1 MSASLSAP
9 RTESASSAKLSLIFS
24 CIGHF
29 YFHYFA
35 AMYFT
40 IVIAMAADWN
50 RPFHDLI
57 ELWLP
62 ASILIGAASLPA
74 GRLADIWSAPGMM
87 VIMFIGMG
95 IATAAC
101 AFAEQDLVLTGFLAM
116 IGLFG
121 AIYHPVG
128 ISWLIR
134 SSDGSTG
141 KKLAINGI
149 FGGLGAAAAGGITG
163 LILQFFSWREA
174 FLLPGVVC
182 AATGAVMLWCMVT
195 GRIREGEVGARKNN
209 PAMGNGNL
217 KAFCLLLFPMFA
229 IGLLYSTTQAAMPKL
244 FEEGLVGLVGGN
256 LALVGG
262 MVAAVYV
269 AGAIMQVLGGHLA
282 DNYNKKTVYVICWMG
297 QVPLLAIVAM
307 TGDVMLLTAATMMV
321 VLNSSALPS
330 ENMLLSQYTPER
342 HQGLAFGI
350 KFILAFGAA
359 PLGVKLISW
368 VREATGSFE
377 WLILG
382 LAAMSVA
389 AVLVALFLPS
399 DRREEIAAEPVPAE

>member
-1 MSASLSAP
+1 M
-9 RTESASSAKLSLIFS
+9 SASSARLSLIFS

-62 ASILIGAASLPA
+62 ASILIGLASLPA

-87 VIMFIGMG
+87 VIMFLGMG
-95 IATAAC
+95 AATAAC
-101 AFAEQDLVLTGFLAM
+101 AFADQDLVLTGFLAM

-141 KKLAINGI
+141 KKLAVNGI

-163 LILQFFSWREA
+163 LILEFLSWREA
-174 FLLPGVVC
+174 FLLPGVIC
-182 AATGAVMLWCMVT
+182 AATGLAMLWYVAT
-195 GRIREGEVGARKNN
+195 GRISEGDGSAARNN

-244 FEEGLVGLVGGN
+244 FEEGLIGLVGGN
-256 LALVGG
+256 LALIGG
-262 MVAAVYV
+262 LVATVYI

-282 DNYNKKTVYVICWMG
+282 DHYNKKTVYVICWIG
-297 QVPLLAIVAM
+297 QVPLLALVAM
-307 TGDVMLLTAATMMV
+307 TGDLMLLTAATMMV

-330 ENMLLSQYTPER
+330 ENMLLSQYTPEK

-382 LAAMSVA
+382 LSAMAAA
-389 AVLVALFLPS
+389 AVLVVIFLPS
-399 DRREEIAAEPVPAE
+399 DRPNKPVAAPVPAE

>member
-1 MSASLSAP
+1 M
-9 RTESASSAKLSLIFS
+9 SASSARLSLIFS

-40 IVIAMAADWN
+40 IVIAMAADWD

-87 VIMFIGMG
+87 VIMFLGMG
-95 IATAAC
+95 AATAAC

-134 SSDGSTG
+134 NSDGSTG
-141 KKLAINGI
+141 KKLAVNGI

-163 LILQFFSWREA
+163 LILEFFSWREA
-174 FLLPGVVC
+174 FLLPGILC
-182 AATGAVMLWCMVT
+182 AGTGAVMLWCVAT
-195 GRIREGEVGARKNN
+195 GRISEGEKSARKNN

-229 IGLLYSTTQAAMPKL
+229 IGLLYSTMQAAMPKL
-244 FEEGLVGLVGGN
+244 FEEGLIGLVGGN
-256 LALVGG
+256 LALVGA

-269 AGAIMQVLGGHLA
+269 AGAAMQVVGGHMA
-282 DNYNKKTVYVICWMG
+282 DHHSKKMVYVICWMG
-297 QVPLLAIVAM
+297 QIPLLTIVAL
-307 TGDVMLLTAATMMV
+307 TGDVMLLTAATFMV
-321 VLNSSALPS
+321 VLNNSALPS

-382 LAAMSVA
+382 LAAMSVL
-389 AVLVALFLPS
+389 AVVVVLFLPS
-399 DRREEIAAEPVPAE
+399 DRPAKFEGETVPAE

>member
-1 MSASLSAP
+1 M
-9 RTESASSAKLSLIFS
+9 SASSARLSLIFS

-40 IVIAMAADWN
+40 IVIAMAADWD

-95 IATAAC
+95 AATAAC

-134 SSDGSTG
+134 NSDGSTG
-141 KKLAINGI
+141 KKLAVNGI

-163 LILQFFSWREA
+163 IILQFFSWREA

-182 AATGAVMLWCMVT
+182 AATGAVMLWCIVT
-195 GRIREGEVGARKNN
+195 GRIREGDRSVKKNN

-262 MVAAVYV
+262 LVATVYI
-269 AGAIMQVLGGHLA
+269 AGAIMQILGGHLA
-282 DNYNKKTVYVICWMG
+282 DHYNKKTVYVICWAG
-297 QVPLLAIVAM
+297 QVPLLAILAM
-307 TGDVMLLTAATMMV
+307 TGDIMLLTAATMMV

-382 LAAMSVA
+382 LAAMAAV
-389 AVLVALFLPS
+389 AVLVVLFLPS
-399 DRREEIAAEPVPAE
+399 DKPAKFGGETVPAE

>member
-1 MSASLSAP
+1 M
-9 RTESASSAKLSLIFS
+9 SASSARLSLIFS

-40 IVIAMAADWN
+40 IVIAMAADWD

-87 VIMFIGMG
+87 VIMFLGMG
-95 IATAAC
+95 VATAAC

-134 SSDGSTG
+134 NSDGSTG
-141 KKLAINGI
+141 KKLAVNGI

-163 LILQFFSWREA
+163 LILEFFSWREA
-174 FLLPGVVC
+174 FLLPGVLC
-182 AATGAVMLWCMVT
+182 AATGAVMLWCVAS
-195 GRIREGEVGARKNN
+195 GRIREGDKSARKNN

-229 IGLLYSTTQAAMPKL
+229 IGLLYSTMQAAMPKL
-244 FEEGLVGLVGGN
+244 FEEGLIGLVGGN
-256 LALVGG
+256 LALVGA

-269 AGAIMQVLGGHLA
+269 AGAAMQVVGGHMA
-282 DNYNKKTVYVICWMG
+282 DHHSKKTVYVICWLG
-297 QVPLLAIVAM
+297 QVPLLTIVAM
-307 TGDVMLLTAATMMV
+307 TGDVMLLTAATLMV
-321 VLNSSALPS
+321 VLNNSALPS

-382 LAAMSVA
+382 LAAMAAV
-389 AVLVALFLPS
+389 AVLVVMFLPS
-399 DRREEIAAEPVPAE
+399 DRPAKFEGETVPAE